1 MPVDIGGVGMGGS
14 WCLRHDG
21 QPGHAGTRPEHAGA
35 EHTSA
40 EPEHAGDPSAAG
52 GDPGQEW

>member
-21 QPGHAGTRPEHAGA
+21 QPEHAGTRPEHAG
-35 EHTSA
+35 A